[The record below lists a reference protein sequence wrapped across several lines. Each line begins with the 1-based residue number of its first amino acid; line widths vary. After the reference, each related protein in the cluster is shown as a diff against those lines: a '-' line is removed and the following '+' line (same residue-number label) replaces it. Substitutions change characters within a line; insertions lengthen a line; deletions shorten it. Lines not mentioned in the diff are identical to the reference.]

1 MPKQT
6 NSNGGGIWVVVGL
19 VFAIALLGSLF
30 GNPNNRATSN
40 AVDHN
45 SSEYRYAQERM
56 RLEGY
61 SDADSKTAA
70 EAVVKFHNAQKNR
83 NR

>member
-6 NSNGGGIWVVVGL
+6 NSNGGGVWILVGI

-40 AVDHN
+40 YVNPN
-45 SSEYRYAQERM
+45 SPEYRYAQERM